1 VIQHIVMWS
10 LKAPADA
17 PRFKALLDTCKGISP
32 GMLGFE
38 VGIKTDGLEANVDVV
53 LISSFTDAA
62 ALAAYVVHPAHQ
74 AVLGELGA
82 MRASR
87 HVLDFNA

>member
-1 VIQHIVMWS
+1 
-10 LKAPADA
+10 
-17 PRFKALLDTCKGISP
+17 
-32 GMLGFE
+32 
-38 VGIKTDGLEANVDVV
+38 LEANVDVV
-53 LISSFTDAA
+53 LISSFTDEA

-87 HVLDFNA
+87 HVLDFRV